1 MCLGPDGFTG
11 EVYQIFKV
19 ELTPALHNLFQDM
32 EEEETL
38 LYFMKPVSPSYQ
50 RQTKILQKKKKT
62 TCRQIT
68 LINIH
73 RNFLNKILANINQQ
87 CIERIIH
94 YDEVGF
100 TLEIQGWF
108 SVQKLVD
115 IFHHISRLKKKSH
128 MIIRIDA

>member
-1 MCLGPDGFTG
+1 MSLGPDGFTG

-19 ELTPALHNLFQDM
+19 ELTPVLHNLFQDM

-50 RQTKILQKKKKT
+50 RQTKILQKKT

-87 CIERIIH
+87 CIERIIP
-94 YDEVGF
+94 YDKVGF

-108 SVQKLVD
+108 NVQKLVD
-115 IFHHISRLKKKSH
+115 IFHRISGLKKKSH